1 LRRARPDLHAPYRE
15 LLAVGLVDALTADE
29 TQALQDHLG
38 RCERCSLLREEYAR
52 EQQALRALR
61 MLDAPRDL
69 WARTSA
75 ALDHELARDAG
86 RRRQPSFDPFDPP
99 RRGAS
104 AGAVLATVLVS
115 LVVVAVVGGGLLPLA
130 VLGPS
135 DALARATPF
144 SIPPQELAYVGTDA
158 EGLAIYRASVD
169 RVCPRAMDDCAIEVR
184 SDRQGIRGAIARSA
198 RSAALGPDGHRLAI
212 SGEGAD
218 GRLVYAI
225 VELGPRPPG
234 AAAGGST
241 SIDPTESNDRQATPE
256 ETTGSAGQS
265 DDGGQTSTPRNANS
279 PEASRTLAASPPDV
293 TIPPG
298 PSPDEAV
305 VEEAQAILA
314 GVVAAGAPP
323 AWSPDGSMLAFSAAP
338 ADGSAGPDIYIW
350 RPGDQEAT
358 LVTTDHAW
366 YFASWAGSR
375 IVANRATVQ
384 VGPNGAQTGLALAT
398 VVIDPSSGE
407 QRNIEGARLWLPTV
421 DPTGRWLIG
430 WRGRL
435 AADALVPSPI
445 TGSLLLA
452 DWRRLDPFSRRGAD
466 PQAALRDATVIRRG
480 STGTPLQD
488 WEVRWSD
495 DGRAYAVWIAHRP
508 GLDFGELIVT
518 ATRARSGEERPEI
531 LLGPTSARRAFTVGL
546 DKAAWV
552 QPGTDG
558 GLRVGTWGESGPGQ
572 LRVTVR
578 TGQVFPAF

>member
-1 LRRARPDLHAPYRE
+1 MRRARPDLHAPFRE
-15 LLAVGLVDALTADE
+15 LLAVGLLDALSEDQTRTLE
-29 TQALQDHLG
+29 DHLG
-38 RCERCSLLREEYAR
+38 ACERCSLLREEYTR
-52 EQQALRALR
+52 ERQALRALP

-75 ALDHELARDAG
+75 ALDRELARDA
-86 RRRQPSFDPFDPP
+86 RRRRPIVDPLDPP
-99 RRGAS
+99 RRSAS
-104 AGAVLATVLVS
+104 GGAVLATVLVS

-130 VLGPS
+130 VLGPGG

-158 EGLAIYRASVD
+158 DGLAIYRASVD
-169 RVCPRAMDDCAIEVR
+169 RVCPPPIEDCAVEVR
-184 SDRQGIRGAIARSA
+184 SDRQGIRGSIARTARSA
-198 RSAALGPDGHRLAI
+198 TLGPDGHRLAI

-218 GRLVYAI
+218 GRLVYAV
-225 VELGPRPPG
+225 VELRPRPPG
-234 AAAGGST
+234 VAVGGST
-241 SIDPTESNDRQATPE
+241 GIDPTESDDRQATPDLA
-256 ETTGSAGQS
+256 TGSAGQ
-265 DDGGQTSTPRNANS
+265 GQGNDPTSTPGAANT
-279 PEASRTLAASPPDV
+279 PEASRTLAATPPDV
-293 TIPPG
+293 TLPPG
-298 PSPDEAV
+298 PSPDEAIV
-305 VEEAQAILA
+305 DDAQAILA
-314 GVVAAGAPP
+314 GVIAAGAPP

-350 RPGDQEAT
+350 RPGDHEAT

-384 VGPNGAQTGLALAT
+384 AGPNGVQTGLDVTT
-398 VVIDPSSGE
+398 VVIDPTSGE
-407 QRNIEGARLWLPTV
+407 QRSIEGARLWLPTV

-435 AADALVPSPI
+435 SVDRVVPSPVS
-445 TGSLLLA
+445 GSLLLA

-480 STGTPLQD
+480 SPGAPLQD
-488 WEVRWSD
+488 WEVRWGD
-495 DGRAYAVWIAHRP
+495 DGRAYAVWIADRP

-518 ATRARSGEERPEI
+518 ATRTRSGEERPEI

-546 DKAAWV
+546 DRAAWV

-558 GLRVGTWGESGPGQ
+558 GLRVGTWGESGAGQ